1 MKLVFIALIIR
12 ILICLAVSGLF
23 CAIMWLLCLCGL
35 CEMPSWQIFMSVAV
49 FAFLFVVIYDTY
61 LLIRDTRRNKD
72 ASKNENK

>member
-12 ILICLAVSGLF
+12 ILICVAVSGLF

-35 CEMPSWQIFMSVAV
+35 CEMPSWQIFMSVAF
-49 FAFLFVVIYDTY
+49 FAFVLVAIYDAY
-61 LLIRDTRRNKD
+61 LLIRDTRRNKN